1 MQRFILTGAPGAGK
15 TTIIRRL
22 AAQGCTTVA
31 EAATDIIA
39 REQAGGIDAPW
50 EHPGF
55 IEGIARLQA
64 DRIDAAIGPVQFH
77 DRSPVCTLAL
87 ARHLDVPV
95 PVSLDRLLNRIAVQ
109 RLFERRVFFV
119 DGFDFIE
126 RTAARRIGLAEAR
139 RFGAL
144 HAETYEELGY
154 ALVKIPPGPAAAR
167 AEFLR
172 AHLVA

>member
-22 AAQGCTTVA
+22 AERGLATVA

-39 REQAGGIDAPW
+39 REQADGIDAPW
-50 EHPGF
+50 EHPEF
-55 IEGIARLQA
+55 IDRIARLQA
-64 DRIDAAIGPVQFH
+64 ERIDAAIDPVQLH

-95 PVSLDRLLNRIAVQ
+95 PDSLHRLLDRIATR
-109 RLFERRVFFV
+109 RLFVRRVFFV
-119 DGFDFIE
+119 DGLDFIE
-126 RTAARRIGLAEAR
+126 RTAARRIGLADAR
-139 RFGAL
+139 RFGVL
-144 HAETYEELGY
+144 HARIYEELGY
-154 ALVKIPPGPAAAR
+154 ELVTIPPGPADAR

-172 AHLVA
+172 AQLVA